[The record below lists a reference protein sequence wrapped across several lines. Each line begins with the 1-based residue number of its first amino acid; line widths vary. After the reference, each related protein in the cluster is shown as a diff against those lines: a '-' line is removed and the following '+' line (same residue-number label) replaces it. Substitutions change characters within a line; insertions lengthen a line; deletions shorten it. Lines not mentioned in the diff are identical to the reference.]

1 MLKKLGQFFAVGAML
16 CGLVL
21 FQGCGGDEIT
31 APDTP
36 LDDTGSPAGS
46 EGMAE
51 DHSDH
56 DHDHGDEGHS
66 EEGDAEAPA
75 EDAAEAPAEDAAEA
89 PAEGE
94 GN

>member
-21 FQGCGGDEIT
+21 FQGCGGDDIT
-31 APDTP
+31 APDAP

-51 DHSDH
+51 DHADH

-66 EEGDAEAPA
+66 EEG
-75 EDAAEAPAEDAAEA
+75 AAEAPAEGAAEAPAEGAAEA

>member
-1 MLKKLGQFFAVGAML
+1 MLKKWGQFFAVGAML

-21 FQGCGGDEIT
+21 FQGCGGDDIS
-31 APDTP
+31 APDVP
-36 LDDTGSPAGS
+36 LDDTGSPEGS
-46 EGMAE
+46 EEMSE

-56 DHDHGDEGHS
+56 DHGEEGHS
-66 EEGDAEAPA
+66 EEGDAEAPD
-75 EDAAEAPAEDAAEA
+75 EEPAEA

>member
-21 FQGCGGDEIT
+21 FQGCGGDDIT
-31 APDTP
+31 APDAP

-51 DHSDH
+51 DHADH

-66 EEGDAEAPA
+66 EEG
-75 EDAAEAPAEDAAEA
+75 AAEAPAEGGAEAPAEEAAEA

>member
-21 FQGCGGDEIT
+21 FQGCGGDDIT
-31 APDTP
+31 APDAP

-51 DHSDH
+51 DHA

-66 EEGDAEAPA
+66 EEG
-75 EDAAEAPAEDAAEA
+75 AAEAPAEGGAETPAEEAAEA